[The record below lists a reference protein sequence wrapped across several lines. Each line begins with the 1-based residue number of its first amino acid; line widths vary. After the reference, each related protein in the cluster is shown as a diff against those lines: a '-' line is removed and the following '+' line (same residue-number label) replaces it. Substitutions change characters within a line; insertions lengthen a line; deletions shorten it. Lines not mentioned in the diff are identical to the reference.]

1 MVSGKQDTMAIA
13 AFSDLVSTT
22 MTPVLLNRR
31 LLGVFVH
38 SAGGHVE
45 REQCKCLLDW
55 TGCLRTVTFHQT
67 GYLRLVAQALMHAMV
82 FQNDSTRVKQS
93 A

>member
-1 MVSGKQDTMAIA
+1 MAIA
-13 AFSDLVSTT
+13 AFIDLVFVADACPIEP
-22 MTPVLLNRR
+22 PV
-31 LLGVFVH
+31 LGVFVH
-38 SAGGHVE
+38 SEDGQME

-67 GYLRLVAQALMHAMV
+67 GYLRPVAQALMPAMV
-82 FQNDSTRVKQS
+82 CDDHVFQMTEAQ